1 MNQNAL
7 KTFAQTARRELRKQI
22 ELRLDFVLR
31 TDSAEL
37 RQRAAQVKA
46 LKEALALEGRDGLV
60 ERVAYTWFNRLAALR
75 FMDANGYHPFGA
87 RVVTAAS
94 AQETLPEVLQQA
106 RAGVLDADLRA
117 QLDTAETFDGVLSGA
132 IPTASREG
140 SAYRMLLVAACHYYH
155 RLMPF
160 LFEKLG
166 DATELLLPEDLLT
179 EQSVVNPFR
188 TELADA
194 DCRDVEVIGWLYQ
207 FYISEKKDAVMARKA
222 AVPTE
227 DIPAV
232 TQLFTP
238 HWIVRYLLENSLG
251 RLWLL
256 NRPTSRLREKM
267 PYYIEGEAETD
278 FLKIAKPEEIK
289 LLDPAGGSGHML
301 TYAYDLLYAIYEEEG
316 YDAPEIPGLILQHNL
331 HGIDICDRAAALA
344 AFALVMKAR
353 GSDNR
358 FFRRFVP
365 PQVIALQDVR
375 FEEGELS
382 TYFKALGVQPSALHS
397 DFSRL
402 LHQFEEAKNFG
413 SLIQPCLTETEIKV
427 ARAQISNRE
436 SAIPT
441 GDLMVAATHLKV
453 LRVLEQAEALTQ
465 RYHVVVANPPYMG
478 RGGMNVTL
486 RDFVDEL
493 FPNSKHN
500 LFSVFMDRLGILAMK
515 SGAVA
520 MVTMQNWMFLSRF
533 SAFRT
538 ALRTWHLE
546 SLLHL
551 GARAFDSISG
561 EVVQTAAFTFW
572 TKAVQKRPTHFFR
585 LVDGDDSDSKERAF
599 LAAAKNPASPSLFA
613 VATER
618 FRVIQEEPL
627 CYWAT
632 DRELILFEKY
642 PVLGKQL
649 AAREGMATGSNGSF
663 LRLWHEVALNH
674 AAFGCATVP
683 ESVQSRRKWFP
694 YNKGGGELRWF
705 GNNDYFVNWQNDGA
719 EIRGFADEKTG
730 RIRSH
735 NYNGEYS
742 FREGVSWSSI
752 GSGRLSAR
760 YSPVGFLFDAK
771 GTTAF
776 AASKLL
782 FFTGLLNSLVGTR
795 FISLLSPTLDFK
807 LGHILSVP
815 VVEPQETISSV
826 EALVDQ
832 ATTLARADWDNFET
846 SWDFRDH
853 PLLRLRMKGAKLE
866 AGWRNWEAHCT
877 AAIRRMQEL
886 ETENNRLFIT
896 AYGLDGEL
904 SPEVPEEQ
912 ITLARADVRKDV
924 AAFVSYAI
932 GCMMG
937 RYSLD
942 QPGLI
947 LANAGSTVADYLAR
961 IPTPTFAPDA
971 DGILPVLDG
980 EWFADDV
987 VSRLSDFLRTT
998 FGKDTLAENL
1008 AFIESALGQEP
1019 RKYFAKEFYKD
1030 HLKTYK
1036 KRPIYWM
1043 VSSPEGSFQ
1052 ALIYLHRYTRD
1063 TVNTLL
1069 NEYVREF
1076 LHKLEAREQELTAVT
1091 LNESSRPAEKTKA
1104 TRELGKIAKMLK
1116 EIRAWERDVVLPLAQ
1131 RRIELDLDDGVKVN
1145 YQKFPGLL
1153 VPIPG
1158 LEKKEED

>member
-1 MNQNAL
+1 MPNSDL

-22 ELRLDFVLR
+22 ELRLDFVFR

-37 RQRAAQVKA
+37 RQRATQVKA
-46 LKEALALEGRDGLV
+46 LKEALAFEGRDSLV

-140 SAYRMLLVAACHYYH
+140 SAYRMLLIAACHYYH

-179 EQSVVNPFR
+179 EQSIVNPFR

-238 HWIVRYLLENSLG
+238 HWIVRYLVENSLG

-256 NRPTSRLREKM
+256 NRPASRLREKM

-289 LLDPAGGSGHML
+289 LLDPAVGSAHML

-316 YDAPEIPGLILQHNL
+316 YDAPEIPGLILKHNL

-344 AFALVMKAR
+344 AFALVMKAL

-382 TYFKALGVQPSALHS
+382 GYFKALGVQPSALHS
-397 DFSRL
+397 DFNRL
-402 LHQFEEAKNFG
+402 LHQFGESKNFG
-413 SLIQPCLTETEIKV
+413 SLIQPCLTEAEIPAV
-427 ARAQISNRE
+427 RSQISVRE
-436 SAIPT
+436 SRIT
-441 GDLMVAATHLKV
+441 MGDLVGATTQRKV
-453 LRVLEQAEALTQ
+453 LRVLEQAEYLSQ
-465 RYHVVVANPPYMG
+465 RYSVVIANPPYQEQDDMNAELG
-478 RGGMNVTL
+478 AFVGKYFPSGKTDLCCAFMLRNQTLVKPQGFVGM
-486 RDFVDEL
+486 
-493 FPNSKHN
+493 
-500 LFSVFMDRLGILAMK
+500 I
-515 SGAVA
+515 
-520 MVTMQNWMFLSRF
+520 TMQSWMFLAGSVGLR
-533 SAFRT
+533 A
-538 ALRTWHLE
+538 ALLPSMGLR
-546 SLLHL
+546 SMLHL
-551 GARAFDSISG
+551 GPRGFDSIGG
-561 EVVQTAAFTFW
+561 EVVQTTTFVGSN
-572 TKAVQKRPTHFFR
+572 TGQNTRPVFHR
-585 LVDGDDSDSKERAF
+585 LVEGRSEAEKERLF
-599 LAAAKNPASPSLFA
+599 LSRTREFANRSISDFRTIPGSPIA
-613 VATER
+613 
-618 FRVIQEEPL
+618 
-627 CYWAT
+627 YWAT
-632 DRELILFEKY
+632 ESAIRAFTRFPALALVAEPRQGLIT
-642 PVLGKQL
+642 GDS
-649 AAREGMATGSNGSF
+649 ARF
-663 LRLWHEVALNH
+663 LRIWHEVSQGAIG
-674 AAFGCATVP
+674 FGMRNRA
-683 ESVQSRRKWFP
+683 EAKASGRKWFP
-694 YNKGGGELRWF
+694 QDKGGPPKRWY
-705 GNNDYFVNWQNDGA
+705 GNNDYVVNWMNDGD
-719 EIRGFADEKTG
+719 EVRNIKTDSGKIRSRPQNLDYYFRPGVTWSAVSTAGFACRVTG
-730 RIRSH
+730 
-735 NYNGEYS
+735 
-742 FREGVSWSSI
+742 EGFIFSNAGMKVFHADQDMIWHI
-752 GSGRLSAR
+752 
-760 YSPVGFLFDAK
+760 
-771 GTTAF
+771 
-776 AASKLL
+776 AA
-782 FFTGLLNSLVGTR
+782 LLNSKIADMLL
-795 FISLLSPTLDFK
+795 SLLS
-807 LGHILSVP
+807 
-815 VVEPQETISSV
+815 ETINY
-826 EALVDQ
+826 DQ
-832 ATTLARADWDNFET
+832 GNIARIPVAKTTASAKLAAELTKLSQADWDNFET
-846 SWDFRDH
+846 SWDFVES
-853 PLLRLRMKGAKLE
+853 PLLRLGLKGAILE
-866 AGWRNWEAHCT
+866 ASWGNWEAQRI

-886 ETENNRLFIT
+886 ETENNRLFIA
-896 AYGLDGEL
+896 AYGLDGDL
-904 SPEVPEEQ
+904 SPEVPEDQ
-912 ITLARADVRKDV
+912 ITLARADVRKDI
-924 AAFVSYAI
+924 AAFISYAV

-987 VSRLSDFLRTT
+987 VSRLADFLRTT
-998 FGKDTLAENL
+998 FGKDTLADNL
-1008 AFIESALGQEP
+1008 AFIEASLGKEL
-1019 RKYFAKEFYKD
+1019 RKYFAKDFYKN
-1030 HLKTYK
+1030 HISNERAYGYK

-1063 TVNTLL
+1063 TVNALL
-1069 NEYVREF
+1069 TDYVREF

-1091 LNESSRPAEKTKA
+1091 LNESSRPAERTKA
-1104 TRELGKIAKMLK
+1104 TRDLGKIDKMLK

-1131 RRIELDLDDGVKVN
+1131 QRIELDLDDGVKVN

-1158 LEKKEED
+1158 LEKKEEE

>member
-7 KTFAQTARRELRKQI
+7 KPFAQTARRELRKQI

-46 LKEALALEGRDGLV
+46 LKEALALEGREALV

-106 RAGVLDADLRA
+106 RAGVLNADLRS

-238 HWIVRYLLENSLG
+238 HWIVRYLVENSLG

-278 FLKIAKPEEIK
+278 FLKITKPEEIK

-316 YDAPEIPGLILQHNL
+316 YDAPEIPGLILKHNL

-397 DFSRL
+397 DFNRL

-413 SLIQPCLTETEIKV
+413 SLIQPCLTEAEIHAV
-427 ARAQISNRE
+427 RS
-436 SAIPT
+436 SLVT
-441 GDLMVAATHLKV
+441 GHSSLGNDLMIAATHIKV
-453 LRVLEQAEALTQ
+453 LRVLDQAVALTR
-465 RYHVVVANPPYMG
+465 RYHVIAANPPYMAAAA
-478 RGGMNVTL
+478 MNPKL
-486 RDFVDEL
+486 KDFVEANWEAGKADTYSAFIL
-493 FPNSKHN
+493 RN
-500 LFSVFMDRLGILAMK
+500 LKLAY
-515 SGAVA
+515 SGGRVA
-520 MVTMQNWMFLSRF
+520 MITTPNWMFLKGF
-533 SAFRT
+533 
-538 ALRTWHLE
+538 E
-546 SLLHL
+546 SLREQLLQETQISSLVHC
-551 GARAFDSISG
+551 GRGVWGGDFGSCAFVIQSSKNAEMPG
-561 EVVQTAAFTFW
+561 VFKRLF
-572 TKAVQKRPTHFFR
+572 KRPGEIQSNEEIEANFF
-585 LVDGDDSDSKERAF
+585 
-599 LAAAKNPASPSLFA
+599 N
-613 VATER
+613 VADFPNYT
-618 FRVIQEEPL
+618 
-627 CYWAT
+627 
-632 DRELILFEKY
+632 
-642 PVLGKQL
+642 
-649 AAREGMATGSNGSF
+649 ATGSSFRGITGLPIAYWISKAFINVFQESEPLIKRFQTRLGLSTANNERF
-663 LRLWHEVALNH
+663 LRLWFEVAQSTIKMD
-674 AAFGCATVP
+674 AA
-683 ESVQSRRKWFP
+683 SRDIALKSGKRWFPYQKGGAFRKWFG
-694 YNKGGGELRWF
+694 NGDLLVDWSDDGREIKNF
-705 GNNDYFVNWQNDGA
+705 G
-719 EIRGFADEKTG
+719 ADQG

-735 NYNGEYS
+735 NYNLDYI
-742 FREGVSWSSI
+742 FREGVTWSDVT
-752 GSGRLSAR
+752 SGRNAFR
-760 YSPVGFLFDAK
+760 YMPSGQLFD
-771 GTTAF
+771 GRGSSGF
-776 AASKLL
+776 AIGDTNWRVVL
-782 FFTGLLNSLVGTR
+782 GLLNTSL
-795 FISLLSPTLDFK
+795 SY
-807 LGHILSVP
+807 
-815 VVEPQETISSV
+815 ETIGFINPTIAINVGEIGRIPYHKSV
-826 EALVDQ
+826 HQIADRIVNIVDECIL
-832 ATTLARADWDNFET
+832 LARTGWDNFET
-846 SWDFRDH
+846 SWDFRDQ
-853 PLLRLRMKGAKLE
+853 PLLRPGLKGAALE
-866 AGWRNWEAHCT
+866 ASWRNWEAQST

-886 ETENNRLFIT
+886 ETENNRLFINT
-896 AYGLDGEL
+896 YGLEGEL
-904 SPEVPEEQ
+904 QPEVPEEQ
-912 ITLARADVRKDV
+912 ITLTRADVRKDV
-924 AAFVSYAI
+924 AAFLSYAI

-942 QPGLI
+942 QPGLV

-961 IPTPTFAPDA
+961 IPTPTFTPDA

-987 VSRLSDFLRTT
+987 VSRLGDFLRTT
-998 FGKDTLAENL
+998 FSKDTLAENL
-1008 AFIESALGQEP
+1008 GFIETALGKEL

-1069 NEYVREF
+1069 TDYVREF

-1091 LNESSRPAEKTKA
+1091 LNESSRPAEKTQA

-1131 RRIELDLDDGVKVN
+1131 QRIELDLDDGVKVN
-1145 YQKFPGLL
+1145 YLKFPGLL

-1158 LEKKEED
+1158 LDKKEDE